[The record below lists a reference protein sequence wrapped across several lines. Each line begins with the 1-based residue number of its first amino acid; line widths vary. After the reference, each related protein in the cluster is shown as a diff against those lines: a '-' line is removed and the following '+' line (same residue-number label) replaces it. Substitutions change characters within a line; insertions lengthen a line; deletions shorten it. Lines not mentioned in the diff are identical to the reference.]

1 MCLLRIVSYSFD
13 KELNMSIL
21 VVGLNHR
28 SAPVEVREKLAFNA
42 NNISDAL
49 SLFLHRYQM
58 AEAVIL
64 STCNRVEMYVS
75 SLEGTIKVEDVL
87 SFFAD
92 FHKIELNDFS
102 SYMYYYRD
110 DRAVHHLFFVT
121 ASLDSM
127 VLGESQILSQ
137 VKEAYTMASVEETTG
152 KVMNQLFQQALNVAK
167 IVHTRTSIGKRKVSI
182 SSVAVEFA
190 EKIFQDFTG
199 KIVLVVGAGEMCEL
213 LLKHLYEEGARTIV
227 VANRTFERALEIAN
241 TFQGQAIKYEL
252 LGEYLAK
259 ADIIISSTSA
269 PHYVIHVDQVK
280 EAIRHR
286 RGNPMFLIDIAVPR
300 DIEPDIANIDNVY
313 LYNIDDLQSVVN
325 QNIDERT
332 REVEKCRAIIEGEV
346 EHFIARLEEMKI
358 EPAIAQLRNH
368 FHTIGKEELDR
379 LKPKLKSL
387 NNGEWEQV
395 VYTVE
400 RTINKLLHHPAKVA
414 KQEAK
419 NGGGYRYVETI
430 KKLFGIFHH
439 TEHSQ
444 H

>member
-1 MCLLRIVSYSFD
+1 
-13 KELNMSIL
+13 MSIL
-21 VVGLNHR
+21 VVGLNHK

-42 NNISDAL
+42 NNISTAL
-49 SLFLHRYQM
+49 SVFLHKHQT
-58 AEAVIL
+58 AETVIL

-75 SLEGTIKVEDVL
+75 SLDSAVKTEDVL

-92 FHKIELNDFS
+92 FHKITLTEFS
-102 SYMYYYRD
+102 PYMYHYTD
-110 DRAVHHLFFVT
+110 DRAVNHLFFVT

-137 VKEAYTMASVEETTG
+137 VKEAYTTASMEEATG

-167 IVHTRTSIGKRKVSI
+167 IVHTKTAIGKKKVSI

-199 KIVLVVGAGEMCEL
+199 KMVLVVGAGEMCEL

-227 VANRTFERALEIAN
+227 VANRTFERAQEIAN
-241 TFQGQAIKYEL
+241 AFQGQAIKYEL

-269 PHYVIHVDQVK
+269 PHFVIHSDQVK
-280 EAIRHR
+280 DAIRHR
-286 RGNPMFLIDIAVPR
+286 RGNPMFLLDIAVPR
-300 DIEPDIANIDNVY
+300 DIEPEIANIDNVY
-313 LYNIDDLQSVVN
+313 LYNIDDLQSVVS

-332 REVEKCRAIIEGEV
+332 REVEKCRAIVEEEV
-346 EHFIARLEEMKI
+346 EHFMARLEEMKI
-358 EPAIAQLRNH
+358 EPAIMLLRNH
-368 FHTIGKEELDR
+368 FHAIGKEELDR
-379 LKPKLKSL
+379 LKTKLKGVD
-387 NNGEWEQV
+387 NGDWEQV

-419 NGGGYRYVETI
+419 NGGGYRYVEI
-430 KKLFGIFHH
+430 IRKLFGIFHH
-439 TEHSQ
+439 ADQS
-444 H
+444 

>member
-1 MCLLRIVSYSFD
+1 
-13 KELNMSIL
+13 MSIL
-21 VVGLNHR
+21 VVGLNHK
-28 SAPVEVREKLAFNA
+28 SAPVEIREKLAFDTNS
-42 NNISDAL
+42 ISTAL
-49 SLFLHRYQM
+49 SMFLQKYQN

-64 STCNRVEMYVS
+64 STCNRVEIYVS
-75 SLEGTIKVEDVL
+75 SLEDSIKVEDVL
-87 SFFAD
+87 SFLAD
-92 FHKIELNDFS
+92 FHRIELNYLS
-102 SYMYYYRD
+102 QYMYHYKD
-110 DRAVHHLFFVT
+110 DRAVVHLFFVT
-121 ASLDSM
+121 SSLDSM

-137 VKEAYTMASVEETTG
+137 VKEAYMMASMQEATG

-167 IVHTRTSIGKRKVSI
+167 IVHTSTSIGKGKVSI

-213 LLKHLYEEGARTIV
+213 LLKHLYEEGSRTFI
-227 VANRTFERALEIAN
+227 VANRTFERAQELAN
-241 TFQGQAIKYEL
+241 EYHGQAIKYEL
-252 LGEYLAK
+252 LNEYLTK

-269 PHYVIHVDQVK
+269 PHYVIHANQVK
-280 EAIRHR
+280 DAIKHR

-300 DIEPDIANIDNVY
+300 DIEPDVANIHNVY

-325 QNIDERT
+325 QNADERT
-332 REVEKCRAIIEGEV
+332 REVEKCRAIIEEEV
-346 EHFIARLEEMKI
+346 EHFMAKLEEMKI
-358 EPAIAQLRNH
+358 EPAITHLRNH

-379 LKPKLKSL
+379 LKSKLKSL
-387 NNGEWEQV
+387 DNSDWDQV
-395 VYTVE
+395 VYTME

-444 H
+444 HKEKTE

>member
-1 MCLLRIVSYSFD
+1 
-13 KELNMSIL
+13 MSIL
-21 VVGLNHR
+21 VVGLNHK

-42 NNISDAL
+42 SNISTAL
-49 SLFLHRYQM
+49 SLFLHRHQS
-58 AEAVIL
+58 AETVIL

-75 SLEGTIKVEDVL
+75 SLDGAVKTEDVL

-92 FHKIELNDFS
+92 FHKIALNEFS
-102 SYMYYYRD
+102 PYMYHYAD
-110 DRAVHHLFFVT
+110 DRAVNHLFFVT

-137 VKEAYTMASVEETTG
+137 VKEAYTTASMDEATG

-167 IVHTRTSIGKRKVSI
+167 IIHTRTNIGKRKVSI

-190 EKIFQDFTG
+190 EKIFQEFTG
-199 KIVLVVGAGEMCEL
+199 KTVLVVGAGEMCEL

-227 VANRTFERALEIAN
+227 VANRTFERAQEIAN
-241 TFQGQAIKYEL
+241 AFQGQVIKYEL

-269 PHYVIHVDQVK
+269 PHYVIHTDQVK
-280 EAIRHR
+280 DAIRHR

-300 DIEPDIANIDNVY
+300 DIEPEIANIDNVY
-313 LYNIDDLQSVVN
+313 LYNIDDLQSVVS

-332 REVEKCRAIIEGEV
+332 REVEKCRSIVEEEV
-346 EHFIARLEEMKI
+346 EHFMARLEEMKI
-358 EPAIAQLRNH
+358 EPAITLLRNH
-368 FHTIGKEELDR
+368 FHAIGKEELAR
-379 LKPKLKSL
+379 LKTKLK
-387 NNGEWEQV
+387 NIDNGDWEQV
-395 VYTVE
+395 IYTVE

-419 NGGGYRYVETI
+419 NGGGYRYVEI
-430 KKLFGIFHH
+430 IRKLFGIFHH
-439 TEHSQ
+439 TDHS
-444 H
+444 

>member
-1 MCLLRIVSYSFD
+1 
-13 KELNMSIL
+13 MSIF
-21 VVGLNHR
+21 VVGLNHK
-28 SAPVEVREKLAFNA
+28 SAPVEIREKLAFNA
-42 NNISDAL
+42 NNIPQAL
-49 SLFLHRYQM
+49 SLFLQKHQA

-64 STCNRVEMYVS
+64 STCNRVEIYVS
-75 SLEGTIKVEDVL
+75 SLDGSVKVDDVL
-87 SFFAD
+87 SFLAD

-102 SYMYYYRD
+102 SHMYHYMD
-110 DRAVHHLFFVT
+110 DRAVNHLFFVT

-137 VKEAYTMASVEETTG
+137 VKEAYTISSIGEATG
-152 KVMNQLFQQALNVAK
+152 KVLNQLFQQALNVAK
-167 IVHTRTSIGKRKVSI
+167 IAHTRTSIGKGKVSI

-199 KIVLVVGAGEMCEL
+199 KMVLVVGAGEMCEL
-213 LLKHLYEEGARTIV
+213 LLKHLYEEGARTFV
-227 VANRTFERALEIAN
+227 VANRTFERAQAIAEA
-241 TFQGQAIKYEL
+241 FRGQAIKYEL

-300 DIEPDIANIDNVY
+300 DIEPDVARIDNVY
-313 LYNIDDLQSVVN
+313 LYNIDDLQSIVS

-332 REVEKCRAIIEGEV
+332 REIEKCRDIIEEEV
-346 EHFIARLEEMKI
+346 EHFMARLEEMKI
-358 EPAIAQLRNH
+358 EPAITQLRNH
-368 FHTIGKEELDR
+368 FHAIGKEELDR
-379 LKPKLKSL
+379 LKPKLK
-387 NNGEWEQV
+387 NMDNGDWEQV

-439 TEHSQ
+439 TDHSQ
-444 H
+444 Q